1 MPGAASS
8 RGACWC
14 RNVFLAGVTWAS
26 YRISTFLLVEMDMNQ
41 STVAAAGN
49 LEGKMFL
56 YSKPEL
62 LTVEDH
68 GRLGLTASER
78 PFDFVKSIRVVPIAA
93 AEIASAQKNYPIIFS
108 DLKKPALLAVVSVL
122 DGVNLFVDDNGKWDE
137 STYLPAYIR
146 CHPFALAPR
155 PNDQFAVVIDRA
167 AAVIT
172 ENAEQPFFDGKD
184 LAPPIQAR
192 VDFCSQFTAHG
203 PATKA
208 FCDKLVELD
217 LLSGQQATY
226 EPDAGGE
233 EQSEVQS
240 LGSYVAVDFDK
251 VKELDAG
258 TLRQLHLDGTLSA
271 IYAHRFSLENWFR
284 LLERRNRRRS
294 TA

>member
-1 MPGAASS
+1 MLSLVSHISFAYFVCLILPG
-8 RGACWC
+8 
-14 RNVFLAGVTWAS
+14 
-26 YRISTFLLVEMDMNQ
+26 MDMNQ

-108 DLKKPALLAVVSVL
+108 DLKTPALLAVVSVL

-137 STYLPAYIR
+137 SAYLPAYIR

-155 PNDQFAVVIDRA
+155 PNDQYAVVIDRA
-167 AAVIT
+167 ASVIT
-172 ENAEQPFFDGKD
+172 ENAEQPFFNGKD

-192 VDFCSQFTAHG
+192 VDFCAQFSAHR

-208 FCDKLVELD
+208 LCDKLVELD

-226 EPDAGGE
+226 KPDAGGE
-233 EQSEVQS
+233 EQSI
-240 LGSYVAVDFDK
+240 GSYVAVDFDK
-251 VKELDAG
+251 VKELDAS

-284 LLERRNRRRS
+284 LLERRNRRQS
-294 TA
+294 AA

>member
-1 MPGAASS
+1 MLSLVSHISFAYFVCLILPG
-8 RGACWC
+8 
-14 RNVFLAGVTWAS
+14 
-26 YRISTFLLVEMDMNQ
+26 MDMNQ

-108 DLKKPALLAVVSVL
+108 DLKTPALLAVVSVL

-137 STYLPAYIR
+137 SAYLPAYIR

-155 PNDQFAVVIDRA
+155 PNDQYAVVIDRA
-167 AAVIT
+167 ASVIT

-192 VDFCSQFTAHG
+192 VDFCAQFSAHR

-208 FCDKLVELD
+208 LCDKLVELD

-226 EPDAGGE
+226 KPDAGGE
-233 EQSEVQS
+233 EQSI
-240 LGSYVAVDFDK
+240 GSYVAVDFDK
-251 VKELDAG
+251 VKELDAS

-284 LLERRNRRRS
+284 LLERRNRRQS
-294 TA
+294 AG

>member
-1 MPGAASS
+1 MLSLVSHISFAYFVCLILPG
-8 RGACWC
+8 
-14 RNVFLAGVTWAS
+14 
-26 YRISTFLLVEMDMNQ
+26 MDMNQ

-108 DLKKPALLAVVSVL
+108 DLKTPALLAVVSVL

-137 STYLPAYIR
+137 SAYLPAYIR

-155 PNDQFAVVIDRA
+155 PNDQYAVVIDRA
-167 AAVIT
+167 ASVIT

-192 VDFCSQFTAHG
+192 VDFCAQFSAHR

-208 FCDKLVELD
+208 LCDKLVELD

-226 EPDAGGE
+226 KPDAGGD
-233 EQSEVQS
+233 EQSI
-240 LGSYVAVDFDK
+240 GSYVAVDFDK

-258 TLRQLHLDGTLSA
+258 TLRQLHLGGTLSA

-284 LLERRNRRRS
+284 LLERRNRRQS
-294 TA
+294 AA

>member
-1 MPGAASS
+1 MLSLVSHISFAYFVCLILPG
-8 RGACWC
+8 
-14 RNVFLAGVTWAS
+14 
-26 YRISTFLLVEMDMNQ
+26 MDMNQ

-56 YSKPEL
+56 YSNPEL

-108 DLKKPALLAVVSVL
+108 DLKTPALLAVVSVL

-137 STYLPAYIR
+137 SAYLPAYIR

-155 PNDQFAVVIDRA
+155 PNDQYAVVIDRA
-167 AAVIT
+167 ASVIT
-172 ENAEQPFFDGKD
+172 ENAEQPFFNGKD

-192 VDFCSQFTAHG
+192 VDFCAQFSAHR

-208 FCDKLVELD
+208 LCDKLVELD

-226 EPDAGGE
+226 KPDAGGE
-233 EQSEVQS
+233 EQSI
-240 LGSYVAVDFDK
+240 GSYVAVDFDK
-251 VKELDAG
+251 VKELDAS

-284 LLERRNRRRS
+284 LLERRNRRQS
-294 TA
+294 AA

>member
-1 MPGAASS
+1 MLSLVSHISFAYFVCLILPG
-8 RGACWC
+8 
-14 RNVFLAGVTWAS
+14 
-26 YRISTFLLVEMDMNQ
+26 MDMNQ

-108 DLKKPALLAVVSVL
+108 DLKTPALLAVVSVL

-137 STYLPAYIR
+137 SAYLPAYIR

-155 PNDQFAVVIDRA
+155 PNDQYAVVIDRA
-167 AAVIT
+167 ASVIT

-192 VDFCSQFTAHG
+192 VDFCAQFSAHR

-208 FCDKLVELD
+208 LCDKLVELD

-226 EPDAGGE
+226 KPDAGGE
-233 EQSEVQS
+233 EQSI
-240 LGSYVAVDFDK
+240 GSYVAVDFDK

-284 LLERRNRRRS
+284 LLERRNRRQS
-294 TA
+294 AA

>member
-1 MPGAASS
+1 MLSLVSHISFAYFVCLILPG
-8 RGACWC
+8 
-14 RNVFLAGVTWAS
+14 
-26 YRISTFLLVEMDMNQ
+26 MDMNQ

-108 DLKKPALLAVVSVL
+108 DLKTPALLAVVSVL

-137 STYLPAYIR
+137 SAYLPAYIR

-155 PNDQFAVVIDRA
+155 PNDQYAVVIDRA
-167 AAVIT
+167 ASVIT
-172 ENAEQPFFDGKD
+172 ENAEQPFFNGKD

-192 VDFCSQFTAHG
+192 VDFCAQFSAHR

-208 FCDKLVELD
+208 LCDKLVELD

-226 EPDAGGE
+226 KPDAGGE
-233 EQSEVQS
+233 EQSI
-240 LGSYVAVDFDK
+240 GSYVAVDFDK

-284 LLERRNRRRS
+284 LLERRNRRQS
-294 TA
+294 AA